1 MQMSFLHCFYGV
13 GVTVSPYLMS
23 LALSDNL
30 NWRGGYR
37 TVFYIQLIIALLSF
51 FSLPLWKKVKAT
63 QQEDDNIC
71 VLPLFQMIKRK
82 KIWASCGVFVG
93 ISALESTCLIW
104 GSTYLSDTIGLSAD
118 MAAAL
123 ITFYFAGMTLGRFL
137 SGLLSLRFS
146 DWKII
151 TIGESIILAAVCIL
165 LLTNTA
171 SFAVLGLFLVG
182 LGNGPIFP
190 NMTHLTP
197 ILYKKETS
205 QSIIGIEMAFSNLSI
220 MLTPVLFGFLSDI
233 TGTKIFPVFM
243 AVMFA
248 FMAGCTIILKTGD
261 SRSR

>member
-1 MQMSFLHCFYGV
+1 
-13 GVTVSPYLMS
+13 
-23 LALSDNL
+23 
-30 NWRGGYR
+30 
-37 TVFYIQLIIALLSF
+37 
-51 FSLPLWKKVKAT
+51 
-63 QQEDDNIC
+63 
-71 VLPLFQMIKRK
+71 
-82 KIWASCGVFVG
+82 
-93 ISALESTCLIW
+93 
-104 GSTYLSDTIGLSAD
+104 

-165 LLTNTA
+165 LLTNTV

-220 MLTPVLFGFLSDI
+220 MLTPVLLVFCQTLPVLKSS
-233 TGTKIFPVFM
+233 PVFM

-248 FMAGCTIILKTGD
+248 FMADARLYLKQAIPGAVNNLNSISLILILKDCCSHATIPYKINSNFK
-261 SRSR
+261 SRFCDCFLLTFFQKHLTSSTL

>member
-1 MQMSFLHCFYGV
+1 
-13 GVTVSPYLMS
+13 
-23 LALSDNL
+23 
-30 NWRGGYR
+30 
-37 TVFYIQLIIALLSF
+37 
-51 FSLPLWKKVKAT
+51 
-63 QQEDDNIC
+63 
-71 VLPLFQMIKRK
+71 
-82 KIWASCGVFVG
+82 
-93 ISALESTCLIW
+93 
-104 GSTYLSDTIGLSAD
+104 

-205 QSIIGIEMAFSNLSI
+205 QSIIGIEMAFFKPEYHAYTGAFLVFCQT
-220 MLTPVLFGFLSDI
+220 LPVLKSSRFLWQLCLLLWQDARLYLKQAI
-233 TGTKIFPVFM
+233 PG
-243 AVMFA
+243 AL
-248 FMAGCTIILKTGD
+248 TILTL
-261 SRSR
+261 